1 VVEGSRIRSRG
12 CTLVPLVV
20 LSVVAC
26 ADSSTGPSDPEFPH
40 IPPASE
46 LVASDE
52 VRARYAEDAAQ
63 LALRE
68 VNAKLAPADRDVEL
82 PTEIVDGFYNALLHV
97 HGLRHAA
104 RDSVA
109 SQFRIHTFP
118 GYSTHELLVEV
129 SLRTDWP
136 AAWFSGERLTGNPE
150 VDALVTAWDLRVS
163 KVFSPAPANTY
174 VILYSSRPLDMRAL
188 GSRFLE
194 IDGVEAADASHFA
207 GSGND
212 IEATV
217 EPGLLRLAYSVG
229 FGDCPAGCIKR
240 HYWFFEIDEQ
250 GSVRY
255 RGTNGDPIPSL
266 ATVEATAPVGS
277 R

>member
-26 ADSSTGPSDPEFPH
+26 ADSSTGPSDQEFPH

-118 GYSTHELLVEV
+118 GYS
-129 SLRTDWP
+129 
-136 AAWFSGERLTGNPE
+136 
-150 VDALVTAWDLRVS
+150 
-163 KVFSPAPANTY
+163 APANTY